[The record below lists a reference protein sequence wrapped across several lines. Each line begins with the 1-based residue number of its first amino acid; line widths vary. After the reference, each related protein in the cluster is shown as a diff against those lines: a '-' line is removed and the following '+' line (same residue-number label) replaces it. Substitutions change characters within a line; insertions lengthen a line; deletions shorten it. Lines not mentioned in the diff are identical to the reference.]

1 MFGILLNTNIEQR
14 DFKISD
20 YGLLDYVNN
29 SKTIKN
35 SRGFKFLNRELN
47 STNYIINKI
56 SKLDVIFGNKTNY
69 RLVW

>member
-1 MFGILLNTNIEQR
+1 MFGILLSTNLEQR

-35 SRGFKFLNRELN
+35 SRGFKFLNRELSN
-47 STNYIINKI
+47 TNYIINKI

-69 RLVW
+69 RLV